1 MGNYREKTCP
11 TCGTVHR
18 KRGPYC
24 SRSCGNSRQHTQEH
38 KEHLARKTSE
48 AYHRGDTV
56 ENTERF
62 VAGGVLA
69 RKKALNKDDED
80 LQELSYDDLFVQ
92 PVVRQVSEG
101 QFIQDGDLWTES
113 DW

>member
-1 MGNYREKTCP
+1 M
-11 TCGTVHR
+11 
-18 KRGPYC
+18 
-24 SRSCGNSRQHTQEH
+24 
-38 KEHLARKTSE
+38 
-48 AYHRGDTV
+48 
-56 ENTERF
+56 
-62 VAGGVLA
+62 AGGVLA

-80 LQELSYDDLFVQ
+80 LQELSYEDLFVQ